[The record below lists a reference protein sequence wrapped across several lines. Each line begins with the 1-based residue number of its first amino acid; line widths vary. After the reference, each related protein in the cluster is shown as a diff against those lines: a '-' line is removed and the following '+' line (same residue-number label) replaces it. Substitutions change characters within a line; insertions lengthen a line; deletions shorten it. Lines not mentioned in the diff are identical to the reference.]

1 MHMNTLNESLGLI
14 GRIVT
19 VIGLGAALAACGGD
33 GTTASTASTA
43 GSSSTGS
50 STVSGSTTPPT
61 GTSGTSSST
70 PSGTTSPTS
79 GSTPASTP
87 AAHADSITLS
97 WAAPTENTD
106 GSALTNLSGF
116 NIYYG
121 NSATAMTQKVSINT
135 VGLLTYVVGNLAA
148 GTWYFEVVAVNS
160 SGVQSG
166 PSSTVSATI

>member
-1 MHMNTLNESLGLI
+1 MNTLNESLGLI

-19 VIGLGAALAACGGD
+19 VIGLGAALAACGGNE
-33 GTTASTASTA
+33 TTASAA

-50 STVSGSTTPPT
+50 TTVSGNTTPAT

-87 AAHADSITLS
+87 TAHADSITLS

-148 GTWYFEVVAVNS
+148 GTWYFQVVAVNS

>member
-33 GTTASTASTA
+33 GTTAGTA

-50 STVSGSTTPPT
+50 STVSGSTTPAT

-87 AAHADSITLS
+87 AAAHADSITLS